1 MSRQRFFRLVL
12 RIAAPDR
19 RDELLGVLLDVTDTK
34 PRVAVLRETG
44 PLLLFAWSTRLRRV
58 PTATP
63 WRPSGAVAAVVLATL
78 LAVVAAHG
86 LVGGLDRRSPTQALG
101 VLVLV
106 AVVLGSRRWPAVLAW
121 AAVISGAGLVLP
133 RLDPASWGARP
144 VYVETSYDGY
154 SVLTPASPY
163 AAQVRDLVLLAAGVV
178 LAALLSR
185 RSAVADGVA
194 AVGRRSLLVAFLV
207 GSTVAAVVTL
217 SGPGPYLQLVPGI
230 SATLP
235 PEAFPPLTAAAALAQ
250 AVLRGRMLLRGG
262 LLVLL
267 RGRG

>member
-1 MSRQRFFRLVL
+1 MSRERFFRLVL
-12 RIAAPDR
+12 RVAAPDR

-63 WRPSGAVAAVVLATL
+63 WRPSGAATAVVLATL
-78 LAVVAAHG
+78 LAVVATHG
-86 LVGGLDRRSPTQALG
+86 LVRGLDRRSPTQALG

-106 AVVLGSRRWPAVLAW
+106 AVALGSRRWAGALAW
-121 AAVISGAGLVLP
+121 AAVVSGAALVLP

-144 VYVETSYDGY
+144 TVYVETAYDGY

-163 AAQVRDLVLLAAGVV
+163 AGQVQDLVLLAAGVV

-185 RSAVADGVA
+185 RGTVANGVA
-194 AVGRRSLLVAFLV
+194 SVGRQWLLRAFLV

-235 PEAFPPLTAAAALAQ
+235 PEALPPLTAAAALA
-250 AVLRGRMLLRGG
+250 
-262 LLVLL
+262 LVTT
-267 RGRG
+267 RNVVNPDRQRRRREQHG